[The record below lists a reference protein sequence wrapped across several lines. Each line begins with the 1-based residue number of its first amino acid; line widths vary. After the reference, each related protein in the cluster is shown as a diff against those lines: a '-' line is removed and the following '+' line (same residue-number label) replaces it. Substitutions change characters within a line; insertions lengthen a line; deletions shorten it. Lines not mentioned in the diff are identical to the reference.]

1 MAAYTIS
8 RSAFIPAPPEAVYPH
23 VVDFHKWT
31 AWSPW
36 EGLDPS
42 MERTYAGADAG
53 VGAQFSWRG
62 NRKAGAGSMQIL
74 EAVEP
79 RSIRLRLVFI
89 KPFKAVNPTGFTF
102 EPDHDGTR
110 VTWAMKGENKGMAA
124 VFARFMDMDK
134 LVGKDFEKGL
144 ANLAKVVGQ
153 GSM

>member
-153 GSM
+153 GSK